1 MRPTRLTFA
10 VLPALALLLGLGGC
24 ASATTMQAGPQLPP
38 NQSSRLVSGRTL
50 QVGPQLSFTKPS
62 EAIARAGNGDTI
74 LIQPGTYYDCA
85 VVPQSNLTIA
95 GTGPGVVM
103 TDTTCQGKAIL
114 VTNGRNITIRNL
126 TLQRARVPDGNG
138 AGIRAQGDDL
148 TLDAVRLIDNQ
159 DGILAADAP
168 NSTIR
173 IINSDVERN
182 GVCNPSCAHGIYIN
196 HIKLLDVEHS
206 RFLEQHVGHDV
217 KSRAART
224 VLIDDTIEDGP
235 KGTASYL
242 VDIPNGGSV
251 VMQGCTLEKGPNA
264 ENHST
269 AVVIGEEGVNQATP
283 ELLFRGNHFTN
294 DMPYPTLFVRN
305 LTATPAQLIGNVFKG
320 RITPLE
326 GDGSTS

>member
-1 MRPTRLTFA
+1 MRPPSQTLA
-10 VLPALALLLGLGGC
+10 VLPALTLLLGLSGC
-24 ASATTMQAGPQLPP
+24 ASATTLQAGPRL
-38 NQSSRLVSGRTL
+38 SSNTPSQVATGRTL
-50 QVGPQLSFTKPS
+50 QVGPQLSLKKPS
-62 EAIARAGNGDTI
+62 EAIARAENGDTI

-95 GTGPGVVM
+95 GAGPGVVM
-103 TDTTCQGKAIL
+103 TDTTCAGKAIL

-138 AGIRAQGDDL
+138 AGIRVQGDDL

-168 NSTIR
+168 DSTIR
-173 IINSDVERN
+173 ILNSDVERN
-182 GVCNPSCAHGIYIN
+182 GVCNPSCAHGIYVN

-206 RFLEQHVGHDV
+206 RFLDQHIGHHV

-224 VLIDDTIEDGP
+224 VLIDDVIEDGP
-235 KGTASYL
+235 NGTASYL

-251 VMQGCTLEKGPNA
+251 VMQGCTLEKGPHA

-269 AVVIGEEGVNQATP
+269 AVVIGEEGVTQPTP
-283 ELLFRGNHFTN
+283 ELVFRDNHFTN

-305 LTATPAQLIGNVFKG
+305 LTATPAQLVGNVFKG

-326 GDGSTS
+326 GDGSVH

>member
-1 MRPTRLTFA
+1 MRPPRLTLA
-10 VLPALALLLGLGGC
+10 APPALALLLGLAGC
-24 ASATTMQAGPQLPP
+24 ASASTLQVGPQASP
-38 NQSSRLVSGRTL
+38 NKPSQLISARTL
-50 QVGPQLSFTKPS
+50 QVGPQLSFKKPS
-62 EAIARAGNGDTI
+62 EAIARAENGDTV

-85 VVPQSNLTIA
+85 IVRQSNLTIA
-95 GTGPGVVM
+95 GSGPGVVL
-103 TDTTCQGKAIL
+103 TDTTCGGKAIL

-148 TLDAVRLIDNQ
+148 TLDSVRLLNNQ

-173 IINSDVERN
+173 IVNSDIEGN
-182 GVCNPSCAHGIYIN
+182 GVCNPSCAHGIYVN
-196 HIKLLDVEHS
+196 HIKLLDIEHS
-206 RFLEQHVGHDV
+206 RFLDQHSGHNV
-217 KSRAART
+217 KSRAVRT

-235 KGTASYL
+235 NGTSSYL
-242 VDIPNGGSV
+242 VDIPNGGGV
-251 VMQGCTLEKGPNA
+251 LMQGCTLEKGPNA

-269 AVVIGEEGVNQATP
+269 AVVIGEEGVNQPTP
-283 ELLFRGNHFTN
+283 ELLFRDNHFTN

-305 LTATPAQLIGNVFKG
+305 LTATPAQLTGNVFKG

-326 GDGSTS
+326 GDGRAS